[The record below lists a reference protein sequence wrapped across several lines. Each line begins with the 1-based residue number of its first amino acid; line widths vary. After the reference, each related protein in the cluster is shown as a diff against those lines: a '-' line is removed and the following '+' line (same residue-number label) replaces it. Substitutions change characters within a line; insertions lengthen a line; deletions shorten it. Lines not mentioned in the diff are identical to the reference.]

1 MGKTIAGG
9 LTVSILIIMA
19 VLWNDSNHSVAM
31 VDLDKEA
38 NEIGRAELIA
48 SKVNHFV
55 KTEKVVLNE
64 FRGALNKAINDLKE
78 TAGDKPTKKQ
88 SQELLQA
95 IRKAEAE
102 MQKRI
107 AIIQKKAS
115 ELKVK
120 LVLEFRNEVTPI
132 IETIAVDQKFDVVEI
147 FSPRQIYINQ
157 EIDISDNVISHI
169 LKTKPKKSDKSNA
182 ASETKSPGS
191 NTE

>member
-31 VDLDKEA
+31 IDLDKVA

-48 SKVNHFV
+48 GKVNSFV
-55 KTEKVVLNE
+55 KDEEVVLNK
-64 FRGALNKAINDLKE
+64 FREELNKAINNLKE
-78 TAGDKPTKKQ
+78 STGEKATKEQ
-88 SQELLQA
+88 SQELSLA

-102 MQKRI
+102 IQKRI

-120 LVLEFRNEVTPI
+120 LVLEFRNELTPI
-132 IETIAVDQKFDVVEI
+132 IETIAIDQKFDVVEI

-157 EIDISDNVISHI
+157 EIDISDDVVSHI
-169 LKTKPKKSDKSNA
+169 LKTKLKKSDKSNA
-182 ASETKSPGS
+182 TNKIESPS
-191 NTE
+191 SSTE